1 MADSPLKKKT
11 TRSLFW
17 SFMDKF
23 GQQIL
28 NFVSMLVLMNI
39 VAPEPYGLIGSLAV
53 FTAFSTILIDSGFG
67 RVLLN
72 RKEVSPVDYSSVF
85 YFNIGLSVFLYLILF
100 FLSSFIAGLFN
111 APALVPVSR
120 VMFLALVFN
129 AAGLIH
135 QVVITKK
142 ADFKGITKVN
152 MLALLVADLVAIVMA
167 LTGYGV
173 WALVAQTVLFAFLRT
188 LFLWFHNSWRP
199 AAVFDTRRLRSF
211 WGFSNKLLLTSMV
224 STIVNNIYPSLIA
237 AFYPMPQVAYF
248 NQAKKYQE
256 IPFLTISNS
265 FRSVSML
272 ILSEINEEEER
283 LQRVVRK
290 FIKSEA
296 FLVFPIG
303 LLMIV
308 VAEPA
313 FHLFFREK
321 WLASVPYF
329 QVLTLAGMFMPFSFI
344 FNELFIA
351 KKRSA
356 FFLGLEVVKG
366 VILLLLIVLF
376 FPQGIMGLAVSW
388 VAYTGIALI
397 LSVFFSGRV
406 IRYSF
411 PGFLKDT
418 APYLLV
424 AIVSAGISYLLTLH
438 IANDIL
444 SIVLALIVTV
454 ALYIGLCKLF
464 RLEITGEIDEWLS
477 AFGGKNKRV
486 PH

>member
-11 TRSLFW
+11 TVSLFW
-17 SFMDKF
+17 SFLDKF

-28 NFVSMLVLMNI
+28 NFVSMIVLMNI
-39 VAPEPYGLIGSLAV
+39 VATEDYGLTGSLAV
-53 FTAFSTILIDSGFG
+53 FTAFTSILVEGGFG
-67 RVLLN
+67 RSLLN
-72 RKEVSPVDYSSVF
+72 RKDISPADYSTVF
-85 YFNIGLSVFLYLILF
+85 YYNTGLGLLSYLALF
-100 FLSSFIAGLFN
+100 FLAPWIAGLFN
-111 APALVPVSR
+111 APVLVPVSR

-152 MLALLVADLVAIVMA
+152 LSALLFANVVAIVMA
-167 LTGYGV
+167 FTGYGV
-173 WALVAQTVLFAFLRT
+173 WALVAQTVLYAFLRT
-188 LFLWFHNSWRP
+188 VLLWFHTSWRP
-199 AAVFDTRRLRSF
+199 SAVFSSRRLHSF
-211 WGFSNKLLLTSMV
+211 WGFSNKLLLTSVV

-237 AFYPMPQVAYF
+237 AFYPMNHVAYF

-256 IPFLTISNS
+256 IPFLTISNT

-272 ILSEINEEEER
+272 VLSEINEEPER
-283 LQRVVRK
+283 LKRVVGK
-290 FIKSEA
+290 FIKSVA

-308 VAEPA
+308 VAEPT

-321 WLASVPYF
+321 WMAAVPYF
-329 QVLTLAGMFMPFSFI
+329 HVLALAGMLSPFVFI

-351 KKRSA
+351 RERA
-356 FFLGLEVVKG
+356 GLFLGLEIVKA

-376 FPQGIMGLAVSW
+376 FPQGTMGLAVSW
-388 VAYTGIALI
+388 VVYTGIALA

-406 IRYSF
+406 IHYSF
-411 PGFLKDT
+411 SGFLKDT
-418 APYLLV
+418 VPYFLMAVL
-424 AIVSAGISYLLTLH
+424 SAGVAYFLTLH
-438 IANDIL
+438 IADDIL
-444 SIVLALIVTV
+444 SILVALILTA
-454 ALYIGLCKLF
+454 ALYIGLCKSF
-464 RLEITGEIDEWLS
+464 RLEIAKEIDDWLT
-477 AFGGKNKRV
+477 ALGRKKL